1 MPTSLRLD
9 RETEQLVAR
18 LAYEEGRTKSD
29 VIREAIQK
37 YGQKRTGTPGGASLF
52 EAIRPFLGVERGRG
66 AALSADTGERFT
78 EIVREKARKRWGWA
92 PPGEKRR
99 RRR

>member
-9 RETEQLVAR
+9 RETEQLVVR

-29 VIREAIQK
+29 VIREAIRK
-37 YGQKRTGTPGGASLF
+37 YGQKRKETGGGSSLF

-66 AALSADTGERFT
+66 PALSADTGKRFT
-78 EIVREKARKRWGWA
+78 DIVREKARKRWGWA
-92 PPGEKRR
+92 PSGEKRR